1 MKKLYAGLIGVALA
15 GSIVGAVPATA
26 APTDL
31 QVQARFVSATCQGG
45 DFANVKLTAAS
56 RGGSGTVQ
64 YAWDFRA
71 DADRPGRRSRREW
84 RLGDGH
90 DHLLHPALRLAFA
103 APQAK
108 RPPAAGRGAFQFPRG
123 AISLSPTRWPR

>member
-64 YAWDFRA
+64 YAWDFTNNGSFDTAPSSNPVWAFSSLRSSSESEKLA
-71 DADRPGRRSRREW
+71 RRS
-84 RLGDGH
+84 
-90 DHLLHPALRLAFA
+90 A
-103 APQAK
+103 
-108 RPPAAGRGAFQFPRG
+108 
-123 AISLSPTRWPR
+123 